1 MKTKVK
7 SSFSQVPVSSS
18 VHGSLGP
25 SKHTRS
31 KQKRL
36 GDPVERERE
45 REGQGLFP
53 SLILQLVVIILF
65 GLMSDFSFLFFL

>member
-1 MKTKVK
+1 MKTKVE
-7 SSFSQVPVSSS
+7 SSFSQVFVSSL

-25 SKHTRS
+25 SRRTRS

-36 GDPVERERE
+36 GDHVERK

-53 SLILQLVVIILF
+53 SLILQFAVIILF
-65 GLMSDFSFLFFL
+65 FLN